1 MKFTNKLLDKFV
13 ILLVA
18 LISMLYIWAVLRYTS
33 YLPYWDDY
41 EAVLRFLNNFY
52 DSDISEKVKLF
63 FSQHNEHR
71 IVFNCIVEL
80 LQLKLFG
87 EINFLYLVLIGN
99 VGWFLVIYLLWRYAK
114 SENISFIYF
123 SPVLIVL
130 LAFSHY
136 ELMTWAM
143 ASIQQY
149 YQILFSL
156 ISIYFLVN
164 EKLFYALGV
173 MILSIFTGGGGIV
186 LIPLFVVY
194 MILHRNWKNLFVTLM
209 ISAIILFVYFVV
221 LGYEKPGH
229 HPSILNTLKN
239 PKMIIEYIL
248 VFIGSLGGSK
258 TAAATIGTAL
268 IIFFAYKL
276 KYSYKK
282 TPFLVWSILFILG
295 TATVTA
301 LARAGFGIE
310 QALSSRYSEY
320 SLLFLSLI
328 YLQYLFTEKQD
339 NSNVILIGYLF
350 SIIIFSFWFVK
361 GSESL
366 KDHYTQIKN
375 TPILYPDQAA
385 GEQILLQSYGNGL
398 FTNWRGVFLPSQM
411 LQLKQLEGKNDY
423 CIGIAEQIDICS
435 GNVTRYHDIQ
445 KSEPIV
451 IISAGQ
457 KDIKVEGWTVD
468 SIHKN
473 KSCGAY
479 IVLNDN
485 KKVLVLHNREDVSNY
500 FNNKKYLTSGFS
512 DSIDISNLPAGN
524 YTMSLR
530 TVDSTCSGYYESI
543 KVNIVKESYA
553 AQ

>member
-41 EAVLRFLNNFY
+41 NAVLRFLNNFY

-71 IVFNCIVEL
+71 IVFNRIVEL

-130 LAFSHY
+130 LAFSHN

-164 EKLFYALGV
+164 KKLFYALGA

-209 ISAIILFVYFVV
+209 ISAIILFIYFVV

-248 VFIGSLGGSK
+248 VFIGSLAGSK

-295 TATVTA
+295 TATATA

-339 NSNVILIGYLF
+339 NTNVILIGYLF

-385 GEQILLQSYGNGL
+385 GEQILLQSYENGL
-398 FTNWRGVFLPSQM
+398 FTNWRGVFLPSQI

-423 CIGIAEQIDICS
+423 CIGIAEQINICS

-485 KKVLVLHNREDVSNY
+485 KKVLVLHNREDVSNN
-500 FNNKKYLTSGFS
+500 FNNKKYLKNGFS
-512 DSIDISNLPAGN
+512 DSMDISNLPAGN

-543 KVNIVKESYA
+543 KVNIVKESYESK
-553 AQ
+553 

>member
-41 EAVLRFLNNFY
+41 DAVLRFLNNFY

-71 IVFNCIVEL
+71 IVFNRIVEL

-130 LAFSHY
+130 LAFSHN

-164 EKLFYALGV
+164 KKLFYALGA

-209 ISAIILFVYFVV
+209 ISAIILFIYFVV

-248 VFIGSLGGSK
+248 VFIGSLAGSK

-295 TATVTA
+295 TATATA
-301 LARAGFGIE
+301 LARVGFGIE

-339 NSNVILIGYLF
+339 NTNVILIGYLF

-385 GEQILLQSYGNGL
+385 GEQILLQSYENGL
-398 FTNWRGVFLPSQM
+398 FTNWRGVFLPSQI

-457 KDIKVEGWTVD
+457 KDIKVGGWTVD

-485 KKVLVLHNREDVSNY
+485 KKVLVLHNREDVSNN

-543 KVNIVKESYA
+543 KVNIVKESYESK
-553 AQ
+553 

>member
-33 YLPYWDDY
+33 YLPYGDDY
-41 EAVLRFLNNFY
+41 DAVLRFLNNFY

-71 IVFNCIVEL
+71 IVFNRIVEL

-130 LAFSHY
+130 LAFSHN

-164 EKLFYALGV
+164 KKLFYALGA

-209 ISAIILFVYFVV
+209 ISAIILFIYFVV

-248 VFIGSLGGSK
+248 VFIGSLAGSK

-282 TPFLVWSILFILG
+282 MPFLVWSILFILG
-295 TATVTA
+295 TATATA

-375 TPILYPDQAA
+375 TPILCPDQVA
-385 GEQILLQSYGNGL
+385 GEQILLQSYENGL

-485 KKVLVLHNREDVSNY
+485 KKVLVLHNREDVSNN

-543 KVNIVKESYA
+543 KVNIVKESYESK
-553 AQ
+553 